1 MKIRLSDISTVVS
14 ISLVLMVIGV
24 VGLVLISGKERSD
37 FIKENMTL
45 EIFLRDSSNP
55 DSVKILEN
63 ELKSKDYTKNL
74 EYISKEQAKE
84 IYIAETGDNFSEILE
99 ENPLPA
105 SLKLN
110 LKADFVN
117 NESITKIESD
127 ISDNYSGII
136 LEISR
141 KKELIEAFNEN
152 VLKITVILG
161 GICLLLLL
169 VMVTLINNTILLS
182 IYSKRFLIKTMQMVG
197 AKPGFIRM
205 PFIKQ
210 GFLYGL
216 LGATIADLILLTGG
230 YNLKSGF
237 PDFFATIPMIQVIIL
252 FTFVLVFGIFISVLS
267 SWFAV
272 NKFLRKATGSLY

>member
-1 MKIRLSDISTVVS
+1 M
-14 ISLVLMVIGV
+14 
-24 VGLVLISGKERSD
+24 
-37 FIKENMTL
+37 
-45 EIFLRDSSNP
+45 
-55 DSVKILEN
+55 
-63 ELKSKDYTKNL
+63 
-74 EYISKEQAKE
+74 
-84 IYIAETGDNFSEILE
+84 
-99 ENPLPA
+99 
-105 SLKLN
+105 
-110 LKADFVN
+110 N

-216 LGATIADLILLTGG
+216 LGAAIADLILLAGG

>member
-1 MKIRLSDISTVVS
+1 
-14 ISLVLMVIGV
+14 MVIGV
-24 VGLVLISGKERSD
+24 VGLVIISGKERSD

-117 NESITKIESD
+117 NESIAQIESE

-216 LGATIADLILLTGG
+216 LGATIADLILLAGS

-237 PDFFATIPMIQVIIL
+237 PDFFATIPIIQVIIL

>member
-63 ELKSKDYTKNL
+63 ELKSKEYTKNL

-117 NESITKIESD
+117 NESISQIETE
-127 ISDNYSGII
+127 ISDNYTGII

-161 GICLLLLL
+161 GVCILLLL

-210 GFLYGL
+210 GLLYGF
-216 LGATIADLILLTGG
+216 LGATIADIILLAGG

>member
-14 ISLVLMVIGV
+14 ISLVLMIIGV

-216 LGATIADLILLTGG
+216 LGAAIADLILLAGG